1 MGEPTLSCCAMDFR
15 HTSLAASA
23 ADNSQGILN
32 CADEAAAESSGR
44 ACREEDAVKPKD
56 VEDLVN
62 AMVNEIVEGKDIEI
76 VDVMFNKEGGQWFL
90 RVYIHCPGGVSIDDC
105 TFVNETL
112 GEKLDALDPIPHSYI
127 LEVSS
132 SGEKPLRK
140 ESDYVRFR
148 GRKVLVNTYVP
159 INGVKSLEGKLL
171 GLADDAIRLEV
182 HGKPV
187 DIPVNKVSQARL
199 VVEI

>member
-1 MGEPTLSCCAMDFR
+1 
-15 HTSLAASA
+15 
-23 ADNSQGILN
+23 
-32 CADEAAAESSGR
+32 
-44 ACREEDAVKPKD
+44 VKPKD

-62 AMVNEIVEGKDIEI
+62 AMLNKIVEGKDIEI
-76 VDVMFNKEGGQWFL
+76 IDVMFDKEGGQWLL
-90 RVYIHCPGGVSIDDC
+90 RVYIDRPEGVSMDDC

-112 GEKLDALDPIPHSYI
+112 GKELDALDPIPHSYV

-140 ESDYVRFR
+140 ESDYARFR
-148 GRKVLVNTYVP
+148 GRQVLVNTYVP
-159 INGVKSLEGKLL
+159 INGMKSLEGKLL
-171 GLADDAIRLEV
+171 GLVDDVIKLEI

-187 DIPVNKVSQARL
+187 DIPMSKVSQARL